1 MMKQKIFYSF
11 IVALGLFLIVA
22 VVGQDYTWGSESNFS
37 KKKGYLGVSVRRL
50 TSSLKKEL
58 KIDHGVV
65 VSWIK
70 EESPADDAGI
80 MEDDVIVEVD
90 GKKIKRPETL
100 TRIIRKIKPGTEV
113 KVVLYSD
120 GKKETVDVKIGKVR
134 SKYSF
139 SFGDSDNSFFMIGS
153 TPYMGVSLQELN
165 KDLAEYFSV
174 KHDEGALITD
184 VEEDSPA
191 EEAGLKAGD
200 VILKVENE
208 KISEPDDVKEMVA
221 EFEEYDEISV
231 EVMRHKKK
239 KTFKVVLD
247 ENGEF
252 NHNIFLNRLPKLK
265 RLEEKL
271 KMKLDHHKDDIE
283 KIEIKLQ
290 KKYDD
295 AI

>member
-1 MMKQKIFYSF
+1 MKQKIFYSL

-22 VVGQDYTWGSESNFS
+22 VVGQEDIWGSESNFS

-65 VSWIK
+65 VSWVK

-80 MEDDVIVEVD
+80 MEDDVIEEVD

-100 TRIIRKIKPGTEV
+100 TRVIRKIKPGTEV

-120 GKKETVDVKIGKVR
+120 GKKETVKVKIGKVR
-134 SKYSF
+134 SNYSF
-139 SFGDSDNSFFMIGS
+139 SFGGGSDNSFFMIGS
-153 TPYMGVSLQELN
+153 TAYMGVSLHELN
-165 KDLAEYFSV
+165 KDLAEYFGV

-184 VEEDSPA
+184 VEENSPA
-191 EEAGLKAGD
+191 EDAGLKAGD

-208 KISEPDDVKEMVA
+208 KISEPDDVKEMVT
-221 EFEEYDEISV
+221 EFEEDDEISV

-239 KTFKVVLD
+239 KTFKVVLE
-247 ENGEF
+247 ENGDCH
-252 NHNIFLNRLPKLK
+252 HNIFHSRLPKLN

-290 KKYDD
+290 KNFDD